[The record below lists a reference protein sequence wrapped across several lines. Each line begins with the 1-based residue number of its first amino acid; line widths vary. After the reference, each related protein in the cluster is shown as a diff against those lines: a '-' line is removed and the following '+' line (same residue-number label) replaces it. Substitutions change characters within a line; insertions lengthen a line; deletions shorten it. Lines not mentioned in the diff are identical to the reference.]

1 MVFFNATFDMQKITN
16 IILTVLRNAYLDV
29 TVKINYM
36 SESTVSWCK
45 CNISY
50 NAIWYISSYICWLLG
65 LFLYT
70 QSLQYK
76 ALTQGNHFNKL
87 QRSLSQ
93 SIVDALKILIKI
105 MQVLIS
111 CRKLLPAEI

>member
-45 CNISY
+45 CNI
-50 NAIWYISSYICWLLG
+50 
-65 LFLYT
+65 
-70 QSLQYK
+70 Q
-76 ALTQGNHFNKL
+76 
-87 QRSLSQ
+87 
-93 SIVDALKILIKI
+93 VI
-105 MQVLIS
+105 MPFD
-111 CRKLLPAEI
+111 R

>member
-1 MVFFNATFDMQKITN
+1 MFSQNKKTQKKMGFFYATFDMQKITN

-50 NAIWYISSYICWLLG
+50 NAI
-65 LFLYT
+65 
-70 QSLQYK
+70 
-76 ALTQGNHFNKL
+76 
-87 QRSLSQ
+87 
-93 SIVDALKILIKI
+93 
-105 MQVLIS
+105 
-111 CRKLLPAEI
+111 

>member
-1 MVFFNATFDMQKITN
+1 MPFDIEVIMYVDDK
-16 IILTVLRNAYLDV
+16 AF
-29 TVKINYM
+29 
-36 SESTVSWCK
+36 
-45 CNISY
+45 
-50 NAIWYISSYICWLLG
+50 SYI
-65 LFLYT
+65 

-76 ALTQGNHFNKL
+76 ALTQGNHF
-87 QRSLSQ
+87 RSLSQ